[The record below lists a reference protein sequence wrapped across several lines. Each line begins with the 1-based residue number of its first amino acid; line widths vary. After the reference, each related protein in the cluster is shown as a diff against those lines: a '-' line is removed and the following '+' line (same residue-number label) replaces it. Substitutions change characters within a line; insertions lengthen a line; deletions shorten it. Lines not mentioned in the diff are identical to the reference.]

1 MAAPLFKPFT
11 ADEIELAFETRLVED
26 VERGLVTGAD
36 GMDVR
41 DVIKRELARVAKEDA
56 GVTRVGAY
64 AAYVLDHVERDTPTG
79 RWRMNRLERKV
90 GRAIPAVI
98 TQPRKRSLAR
108 AS

>member
-26 VERGLVTGAD
+26 VERGLVREAAGLP
-36 GMDVR
+36 VR
-41 DVIKRELARVAKEDA
+41 EVIKRELARVAGESE
-56 GVTRVGAY
+56 GTRVGSY

-79 RWRMNRLERKV
+79 RWRMSRLERRV

-98 TQPRKRSLAR
+98 TTPPRRRLAR